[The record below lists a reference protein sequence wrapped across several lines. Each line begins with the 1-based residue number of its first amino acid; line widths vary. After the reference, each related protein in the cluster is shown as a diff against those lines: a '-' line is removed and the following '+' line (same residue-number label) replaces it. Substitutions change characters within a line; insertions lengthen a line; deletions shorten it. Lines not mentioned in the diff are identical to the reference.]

1 MEFVIT
7 IKAEPEEMDT
17 ALQAVSRFFARKYD
31 DRCDELT
38 PEEIKKQ
45 KKSEYN
51 RRGYEKRC
59 AEKLLNDSEKVLN
72 SEQFQKNSEIFSNES
87 KETEEK
93 KRTKRKEEKEILN
106 ILTSPNGEVQT
117 EKKPMKPEDDGFWG
131 FAKENAEMARQFW
144 LETGIFPVKKEFGR
158 WVNDLRNLAEAGI
171 TVPDMQDAV
180 IYMRSNNLPIG
191 APGSIL
197 KTARWLKANP
207 QKTTRSSPAK
217 DRWDVAAEKIEA
229 EMANDTL
236 FGYLGNENGEVID
249 I

>member
-17 ALQAVSRFFARKYD
+17 ALQAVSRFFAQKFDEDDKKAMSGAERTRKWRENKRDESVTKCD
-31 DRCDELT
+31 DCDESVT
-38 PEEIKKQ
+38 KCDEQ
-45 KKSEYN
+45 TSQN
-51 RRGYEKRC
+51 QEK
-59 AEKLLNDSEKVLN
+59 
-72 SEQFQKNSEIFSNES
+72 
-87 KETEEK
+87 EEK
-93 KRTKRKEEKEILN
+93 KSTKRKEEKEIYIN
-106 ILTSPNGEVQT
+106 TTSPNGEVQAD
-117 EKKPMKPEDDGFWG
+117 KKPLKPEDDGFWN
-131 FAKENAEMARQFW
+131 FAKENAEMAKQFW

-158 WVNDLRNLAEAGI
+158 WIVDLRNLSEAGI
-171 TVPDMQDAV
+171 TVTDMQDAC

-207 QKTTRSSPAK
+207 QTATRSSPGK

-229 EMANDTL
+229 EMGNGTL
-236 FGYLGNENGEVID
+236 WGYLENESGEVID

>member
-17 ALQAVSRFFARKYD
+17 ALQAVSRFFAQNFD
-31 DRCDELT
+31 DGGYNELT

-45 KKSEYN
+45 KRSEYDKK
-51 RRGYEKRC
+51 RYLEKKV
-59 AEKLLNDSEKVLN
+59 EKCENDVEKCENDV
-72 SEQFQKNSEIFSNES
+72 ES
-87 KETEEK
+87 TLIPQIPQEKEEK
-93 KRTKRKEEKEILN
+93 KRTKRKEEKEIYIN
-106 ILTSPNGEVQT
+106 TTSPNGEVQAD
-117 EKKPMKPEDDGFWG
+117 KKPLKPEDDGFWN
-131 FAKENAEMARQFW
+131 FAKENAEMAKQFW

-158 WVNDLRNLAEAGI
+158 WIVDLRNLSEAGI
-171 TVPDMQDAV
+171 TVTDMQDAC

-207 QKTTRSSPAK
+207 QTATRSSPGK

-229 EMANDTL
+229 EMGNGTL
-236 FGYLGNENGEVID
+236 WGYLENESGEVID